1 MEKIENKKYNKLLR
15 VGKTFNNYTFDNCT
29 FESVGCYQCIFI
41 GCDFPRCSIKTS
53 SFINCVFINCDF
65 AYCDFA
71 YGSIDISNF
80 ISCSFSSCKFG
91 NFMVL
96 GNELLKC
103 QCNKLEFTNNT
114 QVTNNIFDG
123 LTGNIESCD
132 CVGAFNNTFKNMD
145 FSGFINFYYQC
156 MELVSSSSQV
166 DWVRNK
172 FINTTVSVDAIME
185 LAKKAEVLGYPHH
198 TRKGFISFDGL
209 SIMIDMRGLS
219 DEARFVITAN
229 ALLRLPNNE
238 ETNRVA
244 DIEKG
249 TLSCDLH
256 LTAEDNDSALTIVN
270 EGRAIKPSAI
280 KRIDVKIHYSGAPE
294 DIIDFQNLVQIDGT
308 EYEIDLDDSG
318 IYVPKG
324 KAMEKVIPNIKNG
337 F

>member
-65 AYCDFA
+65 AY
-71 YGSIDISNF
+71 GSVDLSKF

-91 NFMVL
+91 NFLVL

-103 QCNKLEFTNNT
+103 QCDKLEFTNNT

-123 LTGNIESCD
+123 VTGNIESCD
-132 CVGAFNNTFKNMD
+132 CVGAFDNTFKNMD
-145 FSGFINFYYQC
+145 FSGFVNFYYQC

-185 LAKKAEVLGYPHH
+185 LAKKAEVLGYPHWA
-198 TRKGFISFDGL
+198 RKGFISSDGL
-209 SIMIDMRGLS
+209 SIMIDMSGLS

-244 DIEKG
+244 DILENG

-270 EGRAIKPSAI
+270 EGRTIKPSAI
-280 KRIDVKIHYSGAPE
+280 KRIDVKIHYSGEPR
-294 DIIDFQNLVQIDGT
+294 DIVDFQNLVQIDGS
-308 EYEIDLDDSG
+308 EYEIDLDDSS
-318 IYVPKG
+318 IYEPSKHPVK
-324 KAMEKVIPNIKNG
+324 K
-337 F
+337 